1 MEHPQIITDQH
12 SLNALCDTCRVAG
25 VFAFDTEFIRDDTFD
40 AILCLV
46 QVAVGRDVVLVDP
59 VSSPLDLAPF
69 WALVSDPNIRTIV
82 HAGKEDCDLCCRL
95 TRQPPRNLFDVQI
108 AAGFAGFGYPL
119 SLARLVELVTRQRL
133 AKAQTLTDWSR
144 RPLTPQ
150 QVHYAIEDVAYL
162 PAIYEKLSGWIA
174 KRGRADWIAEEM
186 ARFES
191 PLFYRPP
198 TEDRLFKIK
207 GAKRLDGLGLVVLA
221 RLVEWRER
229 WARERNRPV
238 RALIRDDILVEIARR
253 RPKQASDLEVLRG
266 FPQAK
271 NAKVVSDLID
281 VIAQA
286 ERTPRSE
293 WPDAH
298 EPREDTPMVKATLDV
313 LSAVTRAIC
322 FEEDV
327 SNDLVGG
334 PQRLRELIDFDR
346 GLTSEE
352 PVLLK
357 GWRGEFIGRRLID
370 LLEGRSELHLSGWPE
385 RPKLEVRRGSKKSEV
400 RSQK

>member
-1 MEHPQIITDQH
+1 MDQPQLITDQS
-12 SLNALCDTCRVAG
+12 SLNTLCDECRAAG
-25 VFAFDTEFIRDDTFD
+25 LFAFDTEFIRDDTFD
-40 AILCLV
+40 AVLCLV
-46 QVAVGRDVVLVDP
+46 QVAVGGRVALVDP
-59 VSSPLDLAPF
+59 VSSPLDLSPF
-69 WALVSDPNIRTIV
+69 WALVSDPKIRTIV
-82 HAGKEDCDLCCRL
+82 HAGKEDCDLCLRL
-95 TRQPPRNLFDVQI
+95 TRQPPRSLFDVQI
-108 AAGFAGFGYPL
+108 AAGFTGFGYPL
-119 SLARLVELVTRQRL
+119 SLARLVELITRKRL

-150 QVHYAIEDVAYL
+150 QLHYAVEDVAHL
-162 PAIYEKLSGWIA
+162 LTLHERLSGWIE
-174 KRGRADWIAEEM
+174 KRGRGAWMAEEM

-191 PLFYRPP
+191 PVFYRPP

-253 RPKQASDLEVLRG
+253 RPKQVSDLEVLRG

-271 NAKVVSDLID
+271 NSKVVADLIE
-281 VIAQA
+281 VIADA
-286 ERTPRSE
+286 ERTPRE
-293 WPDAH
+293 QWPDAH
-298 EPREDTPMVKATLDV
+298 EPREDTPMVKATLDI

-322 FEEDV
+322 FEEEV

-346 GLTSEE
+346 GLTTEK
-352 PVLLK
+352 PTLLK

-385 RPKLEVRRGSKKSEV
+385 RPKLEVRRGGKKAEA